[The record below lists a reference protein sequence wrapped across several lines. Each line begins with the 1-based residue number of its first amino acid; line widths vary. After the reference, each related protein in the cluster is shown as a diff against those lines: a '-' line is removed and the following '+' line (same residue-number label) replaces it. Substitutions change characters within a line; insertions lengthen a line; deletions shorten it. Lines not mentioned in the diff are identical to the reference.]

1 MSQIRTV
8 TTSPQ
13 NIRIANAI
21 FFFISGFS
29 YSAWAARIPTIKHN
43 LHLNDAQLGA
53 ILFAL
58 PVGLMLT
65 MPLTNYLLG
74 RYSSRVIMLLGAL
87 SFNLMLC
94 FVGFAAASWQL
105 VFILFGFGSARNLF
119 NLSTNAQA
127 VSVQKLYDKSI
138 ITTFHGIWSI
148 AGFAGAALGYIMVSF
163 NVATNWHLPIVGVS
177 MMALSLFAFSNTLYE
192 PVVKQKEKKP
202 VFSLPDKFLI
212 KFSVIAFVSM
222 ACENTMYDWSG
233 IYFEKAVHSSKPT
246 ATAAFVFYMIAMTTG
261 RFLGDKLVG
270 RIGIKKILFYS
281 GILISTG
288 LLIAVLLPYTVP
300 AIIGF
305 IFTGLGVSCIVP
317 LIYSLASKS
326 TSMSSARALASI
338 STISYIGFLIVP
350 PMVGFIAEAAGIRF
364 SFALIAMM
372 GSIVIW
378 MVSKIKEGE

>member
-1 MSQIRTV
+1 MSHIRTIG
-8 TTSPQ
+8 TSPR

-43 LHLNDAQLGA
+43 LHLNEAQLGA

-74 RYSSRVIMLLGAL
+74 KYSSRAIMLLGAL

-94 FVGFAAASWQL
+94 FVGFAAAPWQL
-105 VFILFGFGSARNLF
+105 VIILFGFGSARNLF

-192 PVVKQKEKKP
+192 PVVKIQERKP

-246 ATAAFVFYMIAMTTG
+246 ATAAFVFYMVAMTSG
-261 RFLGDKLVG
+261 RFLGDKLVS
-270 RIGIKKILFYS
+270 RIGIKRILFYS

-338 STISYIGFLIVP
+338 STISYLGFLIVP

-364 SFALIAMM
+364 SFAVIAMM

>member
-1 MSQIRTV
+1 MSQIRTI
-8 TTSPQ
+8 TTSPR

-43 LHLNDAQLGA
+43 LHLNEAQLGA

-74 RYSSRVIMLLGAL
+74 KYSSRAIMLLGAL

-94 FVGFAAASWQL
+94 FVGFAAVSWQL
-105 VFILFGFGSARNLF
+105 VIILFGFGSARNLF

-127 VSVQKLYDKSI
+127 VSVQKLYNKSI

-177 MMALSLFAFSNTLYE
+177 MMVLSLFAFSNTLYE
-192 PVVKQKEKKP
+192 PVVKQQERKP

-246 ATAAFVFYMIAMTTG
+246 ATAAFVFYMVAMTSG
-261 RFLGDKLVG
+261 RFLGDKLVT

-288 LLIAVLLPYTVP
+288 LLIAVLLPYTIP

-326 TSMSSARALASI
+326 TTMSSARALASI
-338 STISYIGFLIVP
+338 STISYMGFLLVP

-364 SFALIAMM
+364 SFAVIAMM

>member
-1 MSQIRTV
+1 MSQIRTI
-8 TTSPQ
+8 TTSPR

-29 YSAWAARIPTIKHN
+29 YSAWASRIPTIKHN

-53 ILFAL
+53 MLFAL
-58 PVGLMLT
+58 PVGLILT

-74 RYSSRVIMLLGAL
+74 KYSSRVIMLIGAL
-87 SFNLMLC
+87 LFNLMLS
-94 FVGFAAASWQL
+94 FVGFATAPWQL
-105 VFILFGFGSARNLF
+105 IIILLGFGSTRNLF

-148 AGFAGAALGYIMVSF
+148 AGFAGATIGYVMVSF
-163 NVATNWHLPIVGVS
+163 NVATNWHLPIVGAS
-177 MMALSLFAFSNTLYE
+177 MMALSLFAFSNTLHE
-192 PVVKQKEKKP
+192 PVIQQREKKP

-233 IYFEKAVHSSKPT
+233 IYFEKAVHSSKPM
-246 ATAAFVFYMIAMTTG
+246 ATAAFVFYMVAMTLG
-261 RFLGDKLVG
+261 RFLGDKLVS
-270 RIGIKKILFYS
+270 RIGIKRILFYS

-288 LLIAVLLPYTVP
+288 LLTAVLLPYTIP
-300 AIIGF
+300 AVIGF
-305 IFTGLGVSCIVP
+305 IFTGLGVSCIIP
-317 LIYSLASKS
+317 LIYSLAGKS
-326 TSMSSARALASI
+326 TSMSGARALASI
-338 STISYIGFLIVP
+338 STISYLGFLIVP

-364 SFALIAMM
+364 SFAVLAMM

>member
-1 MSQIRTV
+1 MSQIRTI
-8 TTSPQ
+8 TTSPR

-43 LHLNDAQLGA
+43 LHLNEAQLGA

-74 RYSSRVIMLLGAL
+74 KYSSRAIMLLGAL

-94 FVGFAAASWQL
+94 FVGFAAAPWQL
-105 VFILFGFGSARNLF
+105 VIILFGFGSARNLF

-192 PVVKQKEKKP
+192 PVIKQQERKP

-233 IYFEKAVHSSKPT
+233 IYFEKAVHSSKST
-246 ATAAFVFYMIAMTTG
+246 ATAAFVFYMVAMTSG
-261 RFLGDKLVG
+261 RFLGDKLVT
-270 RIGIKKILFYS
+270 RIGIKRILFYS

-305 IFTGLGVSCIVP
+305 VFTGLGVSCIVP

-338 STISYIGFLIVP
+338 STISYLGFLIVP

-364 SFALIAMM
+364 SFAVIAMM

>member
-1 MSQIRTV
+1 MSQIHI
-8 TTSPQ
+8 TTASPR

-43 LHLNDAQLGA
+43 LHLNEAQLGA

-74 RYSSRVIMLLGAL
+74 KYSSRAIMLLGAMA
-87 SFNLMLC
+87 FNLMLC
-94 FVGFAAASWQL
+94 FVGFAAAPWQL
-105 VFILFGFGSARNLF
+105 IIILFGFGSARNLF

-163 NVATNWHLPIVGVS
+163 NVATNWHLPIVGIS

-192 PVVKQKEKKP
+192 PVVKLQEKKP

-246 ATAAFVFYMIAMTTG
+246 ATAAFVFYMVAMTTG
-261 RFLGDKLVG
+261 RFLGDKLVS
-270 RIGIKKILFYS
+270 RIGIKRILFYS
-281 GILISTG
+281 GLLISTG

-305 IFTGLGVSCIVP
+305 VFTGLGVSCIVP

-338 STISYIGFLIVP
+338 STISYLGFLIVP

-364 SFALIAMM
+364 SFAVIALM